1 MTVEMAAERP
11 ANEFENGLHGGWF
24 SGSSVSDNSESMMLG
39 SVKKGPEHFQALE
52 RVKEWTRERFE
63 LSPEAAILVSE
74 LTCVVPGC
82 PPLETVV
89 AFWTADEKRHH
100 FKLFKPVAEVVN
112 DDLPLAWLIDA
123 LIVPEGIGCECC

>member
-1 MTVEMAAERP
+1 
-11 ANEFENGLHGGWF
+11 
-24 SGSSVSDNSESMMLG
+24 MMLG
-39 SVKKGPEHFQALE
+39 SVKKGQEHFQALE

-100 FKLFKPVAEVVN
+100 FKLFKPVADVVN